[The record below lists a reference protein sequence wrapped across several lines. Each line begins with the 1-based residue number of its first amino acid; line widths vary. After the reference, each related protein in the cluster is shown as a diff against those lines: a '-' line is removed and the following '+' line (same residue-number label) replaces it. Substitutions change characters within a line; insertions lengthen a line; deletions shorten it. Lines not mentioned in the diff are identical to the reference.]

1 MIGMLDIFTHSTPLF
16 AKAELFIVENG
27 IQVLFA
33 RKGFFLLT
41 QLFNAV
47 STSSIFLLIG
57 LGLAITFGL
66 MGVINMAHGE
76 FIMLGCYTTYV
87 MQQYVFGRLFCGGG
101 CGGKEASQITD
112 FSRAYFEAYPLAYNL
127 TYIITI
133 VGAFVVAGC
142 LGILLERVI
151 VKRLYGRSLDTLM
164 ATWGFSLILQ
174 QAVRMMFGA
183 QNVDVNKP
191 SFLGNQFRIPGTL
204 VTLPFTRIFI
214 LVVAILVLLGL
225 FLFLSRS
232 RFGLRIRAV
241 TQNRAMAACMGIPT
255 QQVDALSFGIGSGLA
270 GICGALIT
278 LIGSVGPSTGQNLIV
293 DSFMVVVIG
302 GVGKLIGTL
311 AGATILGF
319 LTTFNESLL
328 NGSLGKALTFAIVI
342 LVLQFKPA
350 GLFPQKGRDV
360 E

>member
-1 MIGMLDIFTHSTPLF
+1 MFDLLLPLNHLVF

-27 IQVLFA
+27 IEVLFA
-33 RKGFFLLT
+33 RKGFFILT
-41 QLFNAV
+41 QLFNAI

-87 MQQYVFGRLFCGGG
+87 LQRYVFGRFFCWGG
-101 CGGKEASQITD
+101 CGGSEASQITD
-112 FSRAYFEAYPLAYNL
+112 YGRAFFDAYPVLYDL
-127 TYIITI
+127 TYLLTI
-133 VGAFVVAGC
+133 GAAFVVGGL
-142 LGILLERVI
+142 LGVLLERLV
-151 VKRLYGRSLDTLM
+151 VGKLYRRALDTLM
-164 ATWGFSLILQ
+164 ATWGVSLILQ
-174 QAVRMMFGA
+174 QVVRVLFGA

-191 SFLGNQFRIPGTL
+191 TFLGNQFRIPGTL
-204 VTLPFTRIFI
+204 VALPFTRVFI
-214 LVVAILVLLGL
+214 LAVAILVLLGL
-225 FLFLSRS
+225 FMFLSRS
-232 RFGLRIRAV
+232 KFGLRIRAV
-241 TQNRAMAACMGIPT
+241 TQNRSMAACMGIPT
-255 QQVDALSFGIGSGLA
+255 SRVDALTFGLGTGLA
-270 GICGALIT
+270 GVCGSLLT

-319 LTTFNESLL
+319 LNTFNESLL
-328 NGSLGKALTFAIVI
+328 NGSLGKAFTFALVI
-342 LVLQFKPA
+342 LLLQFRPA
-350 GLFPQKGRDV
+350 GLFPQKGRDI

>member
-1 MIGMLDIFTHSTPLF
+1 MLDLLIAPYPLL

-27 IQVLFA
+27 IEVLFQ
-33 RKGFFLLT
+33 RKGFFLIT
-41 QLFNAV
+41 QIFNAI

-87 MQQYVFGRLFCGGG
+87 LQRYVFGRFFCLNG
-101 CGGKEASQITD
+101 CGSYEAGSITD
-112 FSRAYFEAYPLAYNL
+112 YGRAYFEAFPIAYDIS
-127 TYIITI
+127 YVITI
-133 VGAFVVAGC
+133 IAAFIVGGL
-142 LGILLERVI
+142 LGILLERLI
-151 VKRLYGRSLDTLM
+151 IRRLYGRALDTLM
-164 ATWGFSLILQ
+164 ATWGVSLILQ
-174 QAVRMMFGA
+174 QSVRMLFGA

-191 SFLGNQFRIPGTL
+191 TFLGNQFRIPGTL
-204 VTLPFTRIFI
+204 VVLPYTRIFI
-214 LVVAILVLLGL
+214 LVVAILVLIGL
-225 FLFLSRS
+225 FVFLSRS
-232 RFGLRIRAV
+232 KFGLRIRAV
-241 TQNRAMAACMGIPT
+241 TQNRAMAACVGIPT
-255 QQVDALSFGIGSGLA
+255 DQVDALTFGIGSGLA
-270 GICGALIT
+270 GVCGALIT

-311 AGATILGF
+311 AGASILGF
-319 LTTFNESLL
+319 LSTFNESLL

-350 GLFPQKGRDV
+350 GLFPQKGRDI

>member
-1 MIGMLDIFTHSTPLF
+1 MIDLLTSAHPIVF

-33 RKGFFLLT
+33 RNGFFLIT
-41 QLFNAV
+41 QFFNAI
-47 STSSIFLLIG
+47 SATSIFLLIG

-76 FIMLGCYTTYV
+76 FIMLGCYTTFV
-87 MQQYVFGRLFCGGG
+87 LQRDVFGRLACGGG
-101 CGGKEASQITD
+101 CGGKEASEITD
-112 FSRAYFEAYPLAYNL
+112 HGRAFFEAFPIAYNF

-133 VGAFVVAGC
+133 IGSFFLAGV
-142 LGILLERVI
+142 LGILLERLVI
-151 VKRLYGRSLDTLM
+151 RKLYGRALDTLM
-164 ATWGFSLILQ
+164 ATWGVSLILQ
-174 QAVRMMFGA
+174 QTVRMIFGA

-191 SFLGNQFRIPGTL
+191 AMLGSQFRIPGTL
-204 VTLPFTRIFI
+204 VVLPFTRIFI
-214 LVVAILVLLGL
+214 LIVAIIVLIGL
-225 FLFLSRS
+225 FQFLTRS
-232 RFGLRIRAV
+232 KFGLRIRAV
-241 TQNRAMAACMGIPT
+241 TQNRAMADCMGIPT
-255 QQVDALSFGIGSGLA
+255 DQVDALTFGIGSGLA
-270 GICGALIT
+270 GVCGALLT

-311 AGATILGF
+311 AGSTILGF
-319 LTTFNESLL
+319 MTTFNESML

-342 LVLQFKPA
+342 IVLQFRPA
-350 GLFPQKGRDV
+350 GLFPQKGRNI

>member
-1 MIGMLDIFTHSTPLF
+1 MIDLLLMPTPIL

-27 IQVLFA
+27 IGVLFA

-41 QLFNAV
+41 QIFNAI

-87 MQQYVFGRLFCGGG
+87 CQKYIFGRIFCWNG
-101 CGGKEASQITD
+101 CGGNDPSEITD
-112 FSRAYFEAYPLAYNL
+112 YSRAFFEAFPLAYNL
-127 TYIITI
+127 TYLFSI
-133 VGAFVVAGC
+133 VAAFGVGIL
-142 LGILLERVI
+142 LGILLERI
-151 VKRLYGRSLDTLM
+151 VVGRLYGRALDTLM
-164 ATWGFSLILQ
+164 ATWGVSLILQ
-174 QAVRMMFGA
+174 QVVRLMFGA

-191 SFLGNQFRIPGTL
+191 AMLGSQFKIPGTF
-204 VTLPFTRIFI
+204 VVLPYTRIFI
-214 LVVAILVLLGL
+214 LVFAVLVLVGL
-225 FLFLSRS
+225 FQFLSRS
-232 RFGLRIRAV
+232 KFGLRIRAV

-255 QQVDALSFGIGSGLA
+255 SQVDALTFGIGTGLA
-270 GICGALIT
+270 GVCGALLT

-319 LTTFNESLL
+319 LNTFNESLL

-342 LVLQFKPA
+342 LVLQFRPA
-350 GLFPQKGRDV
+350 GLFPQKGRNV

>member
-1 MIGMLDIFTHSTPLF
+1 MLDLF
-16 AKAELFIVENG
+16 LSVNTTLLAKAELFIVENG
-27 IQVLFA
+27 IEVLFA

-87 MQQYVFGRLFCGGG
+87 LQKYVFGRIFCWGG
-101 CGGKEASQITD
+101 CGADDASQITD
-112 FSRAYFEAYPLAYNL
+112 YSRAYFETFPFAYNL
-127 TYIITI
+127 TYLFSIL
-133 VGAFVVAGC
+133 GAFVVCG
-142 LGILLERVI
+142 LFGLLLEQV
-151 VKRLYGRSLDTLM
+151 VVGKLYRRALDTLM
-164 ATWGFSLILQ
+164 ATWGVSLVLQ
-174 QAVRMMFGA
+174 QAVRILFGA

-191 SFLGNQFRIPGTL
+191 SFLGSQFRVPGTF
-204 VTLPFTRIFI
+204 VVLPFTRIFI
-214 LVVAILVLLGL
+214 LIVAILVLLGL
-225 FLFLSRS
+225 FFFLSRS
-232 RFGLRIRAV
+232 KFGLRIRAV
-241 TQNRAMAACMGIPT
+241 TQNRSMAACLGIPT
-255 QQVDALSFGIGSGLA
+255 AQVDGLTFGLGTGLA
-270 GICGALIT
+270 GVCGALLT

-302 GVGKLIGTL
+302 GAGKLIGTL

-319 LTTFNESLL
+319 LNTFNESLL
-328 NGSLGKALTFAIVI
+328 NGSLGKAFTFALVI
-342 LVLQFKPA
+342 LLLQFKPA
-350 GLFPQKGRDV
+350 GLFPQKGRDI

>member
-1 MIGMLDIFTHSTPLF
+1 MIDMILQQPLF

-41 QLFNAV
+41 QIFN
-47 STSSIFLLIG
+47 SISSSSIFLLIG

-76 FIMLGCYTTYV
+76 FIMIGCYTTYIL
-87 MQQYVFGRLFCGGG
+87 QRYFFGHIFCSSG
-101 CGGKEASQITD
+101 CGGKQPAEITD
-112 FSRAYFEAYPLAYNL
+112 YGRAFFEAFPAAYSI

-133 VGAFVVAGC
+133 IAAFFVAGA
-142 LGILLERVI
+142 LGILLEHLVI
-151 VKRLYGRSLDTLM
+151 HRLYRRTLDTLM
-164 ATWGFSLILQ
+164 ATWGVSLILQ
-174 QAVRMMFGA
+174 QGVRMMFGA

-191 SFLGNQFRIPGTL
+191 VFLGNQFRIPGTL

-214 LVVAILVLLGL
+214 LIVAILVLVSL

-232 RFGLRIRAV
+232 KFGLRIRAV

-255 QQVDALSFGIGSGLA
+255 QQVDALTFGIGSGLA
-270 GICGALIT
+270 GVCGALIT

-319 LTTFNESLL
+319 LNTFNESLL
-328 NGSLGKALTFAIVI
+328 NGSLGKAATFAIVI

>member
-1 MIGMLDIFTHSTPLF
+1 MLDLLLPHTPVLF

-47 STSSIFLLIG
+47 SSSSIFLLIG

-87 MQQYVFGRLFCGGG
+87 SQRYVFGRIFCWGG
-101 CGGKEASQITD
+101 CGAEPGSITD
-112 FSRAYFEAYPLAYNL
+112 FSRAYFEAFPLAYNL
-127 TYIITI
+127 TYLLTI
-133 VGAFVVAGC
+133 VLAFVVGGC
-142 LGILLERVI
+142 LGILLERLV
-151 VKRLYGRSLDTLM
+151 VGRLYGRALDTLM
-164 ATWGFSLILQ
+164 ATWGVSLILQ
-174 QAVRMMFGA
+174 QVVRILFGA

-191 SFLGNQFRIPGTL
+191 SFLGGQFKIPGTF
-204 VTLPFTRIFI
+204 VVLPYTRIFI
-214 LVVAILVLLGL
+214 LITAILVLVGL
-225 FLFLSRS
+225 FYFLSQS
-232 RFGLRIRAV
+232 KFGLRIRAV
-241 TQNRAMAACMGIPT
+241 TQNRSMAACVGIPT
-255 QQVDALSFGIGSGLA
+255 KQVDALTFGIGTGLA
-270 GICGALIT
+270 GVCGALMT

-302 GVGKLIGTL
+302 GAGKLIGTL

-319 LTTFNESLL
+319 LNTFNESLL

-342 LVLQFKPA
+342 FVLQFRPA
-350 GLFPQKGRDV
+350 GLFPQKGRNV